1 MLKGFLS
8 DVVCGPIEQELLHRL
23 ASQMRALA
31 GQRDV
36 LLSSTAYSCL
46 SGCCGLQMRAL
57 AEMENS
63 GVVPLLEGDKYE
75 DLQRMYLL
83 FKRVEGGLDLAR
95 GMLSEHL
102 KSSGKAL
109 IMDPERTKD
118 PVEFVH
124 RLLSEKDKYD
134 R

>member
-1 MLKGFLS
+1 MKEF
-8 DVVCGPIEQELLHRL
+8 
-23 ASQMRALA
+23 
-31 GQRDV
+31 
-36 LLSSTAYSCL
+36 
-46 SGCCGLQMRAL
+46 GLQMRAL

-75 DLQRMYLL
+75 DLQRMYML
-83 FKRVEGGLDLAR
+83 FKRVEGGLDLLR

-124 RLLSEKDKYD
+124 RLLGEKDKYD

>member
-1 MLKGFLS
+1 MYAQFCLMK
-8 DVVCGPIEQELLHRL
+8 EL
-23 ASQMRALA
+23 
-31 GQRDV
+31 
-36 LLSSTAYSCL
+36 
-46 SGCCGLQMRAL
+46 GLQMRAL

-75 DLQRMYLL
+75 DLQRMYML
-83 FKRVEGGLDLAR
+83 FKRVEGGLDLLR

>member
-1 MLKGFLS
+1 
-8 DVVCGPIEQELLHRL
+8 
-23 ASQMRALA
+23 MR
-31 GQRDV
+31 Q
-36 LLSSTAYSCL
+36 
-46 SGCCGLQMRAL
+46 L
-57 AEMENS
+57 AEMEHS
-63 GVVPLLEGDKYE
+63 GLVPLLEGDKYE

-83 FKRVEGGLDLAR
+83 FKRVDGGLDLAR

-102 KSSGKAL
+102 KSAGKAL

-134 R
+134 GWGFCLPPMKSSR